1 MSVEFRGFDEIQKKL
16 QQQLSEK
23 NLKKV
28 TDKALLKGAE
38 VVKKEVLKGLDTF
51 EDTGGTIDEL
61 IVGKPV
67 TKKGYRLVKL
77 GWNGPKDRY
86 RIIHLNEFGYDRD
99 GKRYGKGELKGFGQ
113 IQKAIKNSEQSYVD
127 AVREEMKKHL

>member
-16 QQQLSEK
+16 QEQLSEK

-28 TDKALLKGAE
+28 TDKALLKGAD
-38 VVKKEVLKGLDTF
+38 VVKKELEKGLKTF
-51 EDTGGTIDEL
+51 EDTGATGDEL
-61 IVGKPV
+61 VIGKPV

-77 GWNGPKDRY
+77 GWNGPKERY
-86 RIIHLNEFGYDRD
+86 RIVHLNEFGYDRN
-99 GKRYGKGELKGFGQ
+99 GQRYTSELKGFGQ
-113 IQKAIKNSEQSYVD
+113 IQKAITRSKQPYID